1 MIFNKLKVVELA
13 SVLAGPSVGMFFAEL
28 GAEVV
33 KIENKKTSGD
43 VTRSWKL
50 PTENP
55 KEKISAYYASVNWG
69 KQTLFLDLT
78 DKKDLEKVYSNIK
91 SADIVIANYKS
102 GDAKK
107 LKTDYETLK
116 KLNPKL
122 IYGNIVGFGE
132 DDKRVAYDLVLQAET
147 GFMSMNGTKESGPVK
162 MPVALID
169 LLAAHQMKEAIL
181 VALLNRE
188 RTKKGC
194 KINVSLYDSAIASLA
209 NQASNWL
216 NAKHNPERT
225 GSLHPNIA
233 PYGEVFISKD
243 KVEFVL
249 AVGSE
254 KQFQSLC
261 KILENENLAENN
273 LYKTNS
279 LRVKNRTNLQKELQ
293 KNISNKLFSTLKKM
307 FLKNDIP
314 FGEIKTLKEVFA
326 DKKARKILLK
336 YPNLKEMNTVKS
348 AVFQIV

>member
-1 MIFNKLKVVELA
+1 MIFKNLKVVELA

-28 GAEVV
+28 GAEVI
-33 KIENKKTSGD
+33 KIENKKTGGD

-55 KEKISAYYASVNWG
+55 KEKTSAYYASVNWG
-69 KQTLFLDLT
+69 KQILFLDLT
-78 DKKDLEKVYSNIK
+78 DKKDLEKVYSIIK
-91 SADIVIANYKS
+91 KADIVIANYKS

-107 LKTDYETLK
+107 LKMDYATLK
-116 KLNPKL
+116 KINPKL
-122 IYGNIVGFGE
+122 IYGNIFGFGE
-132 DDKRVAYDLVLQAET
+132 NDKRVAYDLVLQAET

-194 KINVSLYDSAIASLA
+194 KINVSLFDSAIASLA

-216 NAKHNPERT
+216 NAKHNPERI

-233 PYGEVFISKD
+233 PYGEIFTTKD

-249 AVGSE
+249 AIGSE
-254 KQFQSLC
+254 KQFKLLC
-261 KILENENLAENN
+261 EILENKNLAEVSS
-273 LYKTNS
+273 YKTNS
-279 LRVKNRTNLQKELQ
+279 LRVKNRIQLKKELQ
-293 KNISNKLFSTLKKM
+293 KNIAKKTFLVLEKALLKRG
-307 FLKNDIP
+307 IP
-314 FGEIKTLKEVFA
+314 FGKIRSLKEVFS
-326 DKKARKILLK
+326 DKNAVNMLLK
-336 YPNLKEMNTVKS
+336 YPNFKEINIAKS
-348 AVFQIV
+348 IVFQIV

>member
-1 MIFNKLKVVELA
+1 MIFKNLKVVELA

-28 GAEVV
+28 GATVI
-33 KIENKKTSGD
+33 KIENKKTGGD

-55 KEKISAYYASVNWG
+55 KEKTSAYYVSVNWG
-69 KQTLFLDLT
+69 KQSLFLDLT
-78 DKKDLEKVYSNIK
+78 DKKDLQKVYSIIK

-107 LKTDYETLK
+107 LKMDYTTLK

-132 DDKRVAYDLVLQAET
+132 NDSRVAYDLVLQAET

-181 VALLNRE
+181 IALLNRE

-194 KINVSLYDSAIASLA
+194 KINVSLYDSAISSLA

-216 NAKHNPERT
+216 NAKHNPERI

-233 PYGEVFISKD
+233 PYGEIFISKD
-243 KVEFVL
+243 KVQFVL
-249 AVGSE
+249 AIGSD
-254 KQFQSLC
+254 KQFNLLYE
-261 KILENENLAENN
+261 ILGNENLETNTS
-273 LYKTNS
+273 YKTNS
-279 LRVKNRTNLQKELQ
+279 LRVKNRTKLQSELQ
-293 KNISNKLFSTLKKM
+293 KSISKKTFTFLKKS
-307 FLKNDIP
+307 FLKNNIP
-314 FGEIKTLKEVFA
+314 FGEIKSVKDVFE
-326 DKKARKILLK
+326 DKKAQKNILK
-336 YPNLKEMNTVKS
+336 NHNLKEINTVKS